1 MCREA
6 CGFPNGDTLVGVIIF
21 LTLGNVYVMYLD
33 MNLIFYV
40 VSLNSYLNMLLVGI
54 NMATLWNLH

>member
-6 CGFPNGDTLVGVIIF
+6 CGFPNGDTLVGVIIV
-21 LTLGNVYVMYLD
+21 LTLGNVYVMYLE
-33 MNLIFYV
+33 MNLILYA
-40 VSLNSYLNMLLVGI
+40 VSLNHYSNMLLVGI